1 MLSLQIHFFK
11 QNHTLV
17 YIKKALFSVKNAD
30 LYINIQLYNCCAYF
44 VFRLNVKLVDPGRFS
59 GFLSLNSH
67 HLHLFVF
74 SKLGF

>member
-1 MLSLQIHFFK
+1 MLSLWIHFFI

-17 YIKKALFSVKNAD
+17 YIKKALFSVKNGE

-44 VFRLNVKLVDPGRFS
+44 VFRLGKLLDPGRFY

-67 HLHLFVF
+67 NLHLFVF

>member
-1 MLSLQIHFFK
+1 MLNLQIHFFK

-17 YIKKALFSVKNAD
+17 YIKKVLFSVKNVE

-44 VFRLNVKLVDPGRFS
+44 VFRLNGKLVDPGIFS
-59 GFLSLNSH
+59 EFLSLNSH
-67 HLHLFVF
+67 RLHLFDF